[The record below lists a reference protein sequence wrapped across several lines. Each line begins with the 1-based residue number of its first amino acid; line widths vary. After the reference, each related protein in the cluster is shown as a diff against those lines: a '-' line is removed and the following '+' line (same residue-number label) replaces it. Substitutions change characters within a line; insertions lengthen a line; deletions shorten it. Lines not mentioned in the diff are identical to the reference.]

1 MKHIA
6 SIAGAALAFSLVAAP
21 AIAAPHGN
29 HGAPQQNNQ
38 GGWNNHNNGGN
49 QGGNA
54 RTRRDN
60 GQHQSNNNN
69 NGGNW
74 QNKGPQNNQAHNAG
88 PRNNGGQKNHNNW
101 QQNRNTN
108 AHADYNRFRRNFRSA
123 QRFRVARYRAPASYN
138 YRRWSYGQYLPFEYR
153 ANNFWLA
160 NALVYGLFQAPPGLV
175 WVRYGDDAL
184 LIDRYTGEIVQV
196 RYDIFYW

>member
-6 SIAGAALAFSLVAAP
+6 SIAGAALALSLVAAP
-21 AIAAPHGN
+21 AIAAPHGGN
-29 HGAPQQNNQ
+29 HNAAAQHNNQ
-38 GGWNNHNNGGN
+38 GGN
-49 QGGNA
+49 QNGNA
-54 RTRRDN
+54 RARRDN
-60 GQHQSNNNN
+60 SQHQNNNN
-69 NGGNW
+69 RGNW
-74 QNKGPQNNQAHNAG
+74 QNKGPQNNQAHNNGA
-88 PRNNGGQKNHNNW
+88 RNNNRGPNHNALPN
-101 QQNRNTN
+101 NRN
-108 AHADYNRFRRNFRSA
+108 ARADLNRFRRNFRST

-153 ANNFWLA
+153 ARNFWLT

-184 LIDRYTGEIVQV
+184 LIDTYTGEIVQV